1 MINFS
6 IVKAGIDFVW
16 DTFIGKDTSFKEAM
30 RTRAGTVFLIFTSV
44 GLLFLSIHL
53 GNLQTYYR
61 KSAIHN
67 KEEYLKLKEQHNETK
82 KKLVASLISYDKLYH
97 MHYDHKGN
105 LIIHD
110 PQTGLPVGVLK
121 SNDFVPSS
129 PLNMN
134 AGSPDMDTE
143 EERDFALKYL
153 ERRGEQYAKEE
164 QELKAL
170 ENDYSA
176 SAVQRKLE
184 IDRRRQDAAEKQAAS
199 DALHH

>member
-1 MINFS
+1 MVSFS
-6 IVKAGIDFVW
+6 TIRAVGVYLW
-16 DTFIGKDTSFKEAM
+16 DSLFKGKTLKEALQENP
-30 RTRAGTVFLIFTSV
+30 GQVFIYFWALGAT
-44 GLLFLSIHL
+44 FLAIHL
-53 GNLQTYYR
+53 GGLQNYYR

-67 KEEYLKLKEQHNETK
+67 KEEYHKLLEQHNETK
-82 KKLVASLISYDKLYH
+82 KKLVTSLISYDKLYH

-110 PQTGLPVGVLK
+110 PQTGLQVGVLK

-134 AGSPDMDTE
+134 AGSPDMDTQ

-153 ERRGEQYAKEE
+153 EQRGSQYAKEE

-199 DALHH
+199 DALRH